1 MLEALHHTM
10 PTYKK
15 NQPRKFNIQKDTQR
29 IFIVFYFPQDGAV
42 HNKESEY
49 EHLYIHILGI

>member
-10 PTYKK
+10 PTYQ
-15 NQPRKFNIQKDTQR
+15 NDQPLKFNMQKDTQC
-29 IFIVFYFPQDGAV
+29 IFIVLYFPQDGAV

-49 EHLYIHILGI
+49 EHLYIQILGI